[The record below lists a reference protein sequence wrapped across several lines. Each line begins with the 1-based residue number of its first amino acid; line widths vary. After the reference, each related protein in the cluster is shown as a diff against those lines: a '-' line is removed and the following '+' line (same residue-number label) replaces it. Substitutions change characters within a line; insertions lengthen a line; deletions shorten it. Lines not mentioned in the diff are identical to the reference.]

1 MNTRWLGRLLG
12 RVHRSEEGAVSLET
26 VLILGA
32 IALPILIFLIRYGW
46 PTVRSYFERGLNDLT
61 TGADSAKESG
71 TVTTTGDTT
80 GTTGVEGTDVSGGT
94 TTTTPEPTTVP

>member
-12 RVHRSEEGAVSLET
+12 RVHRSEDGAVSLET

-46 PTVRSYFERGLNDLT
+46 PTVRSYFERGMTDLMA
-61 TGADSAKESG
+61 GSDAAKDSG
-71 TVTTTGDTT
+71 TTTTDTT
-80 GTTGVEGTDVSGGT
+80 GTTTGGDPAA
-94 TTTTPEPTTVP
+94 TTPTTEVP

>member
-1 MNTRWLGRLLG
+1 MNTRWLGRLLA

-46 PTVRSYFERGLNDLT
+46 PTVRSYFERGLTDLT
-61 TGADSAKESG
+61 TGADAARESG
-71 TVTTTGDTT
+71 TATTTGDVGVT
-80 GTTGVEGTDVSGGT
+80 GDTGGVDI
-94 TTTTPEPTTVP
+94 PAADPVP

>member
-12 RVHRSEEGAVSLET
+12 RVHRNEDGAVSLET

-46 PTVRSYFERGLNDLT
+46 PRVRTYFESGMTDLMA
-61 TGADSAKESG
+61 GSDSAK
-71 TVTTTGDTT
+71 DA
-80 GTTGVEGTDVSGGT
+80 GT
-94 TTTTPEPTTVP
+94 TTTDGSTTTGGETTTPATEVP